1 MLKIRYVMMNIP
13 WFCPLKAS
21 SVGITFLALNHIIK
35 YLLTNYPTG
44 RRADVH
50 SKQNARGLRK
60 QLGKG
65 PGARGGIHELDG
77 LKARD
82 KGMIGGGARAGGGGG
97 GGAERPPA
105 ADVHVEHIDPTA
117 TVTPA
122 DSPSLKKANC
132 APGVSDSAAGSN
144 IVSPLHAR
152 PCGNGDSTTPPAD
165 GALKAVEPYDS
176 GSVSM
181 QRRRSR
187 RIDRGES
194 VVSQIQTFI
203 EHNTNM
209 PWRIGGN
216 MYESLRDG
224 WQLCLLSNAL
234 RPNAIRRVHNSIQP
248 ARQVQ
253 NIANFLIASRRMG
266 VARVLLFDVDDL
278 YANRNM
284 TRVARTL
291 LALRALASDP
301 DFTRERASAL
311 ANSSLL
317 ISAVTA
323 AQAKT
328 ESSPSAAPTGP
339 WS

>member
-1 MLKIRYVMMNIP
+1 M
-13 WFCPLKAS
+13 
-21 SVGITFLALNHIIK
+21 
-35 YLLTNYPTG
+35 
-44 RRADVH
+44 H
-50 SKQNARGLRK
+50 SKLNARGLRK

-82 KGMIGGGARAGGGGG
+82 KGMIGGGTRAGGGGG

-105 ADVHVEHIDPTA
+105 ADVHVEHMDPTA

-132 APGVSDSAAGSN
+132 AQGGSDSAAGSN
-144 IVSPLHAR
+144 VVSPLHAR
-152 PCGNGDSTTPPAD
+152 PCGNGNGD
-165 GALKAVEPYDS
+165 GATPSADARAKAVELCD
-176 GSVSM
+176 GVSSSTK
-181 QRRRSR
+181 RRRSR
-187 RIDRGES
+187 RMDRGES
-194 VVSQIQTFI
+194 VVSQIQAFI

-209 PWRIGGN
+209 PWRISGD

-224 WQLCLLSNAL
+224 WQLCLLANAL

-266 VARVLLFDVDDL
+266 VARALLFEVDDL